1 MFSRKS
7 ELDKLL
13 TVDVSSPAFDAVTKL
28 YNLAYNVDSFWRLP
42 KTFLSKTIRLLPYR
56 FLLKLVIKTMSLGN
70 ERSAFP
76 LYGNLLRCSR
86 RSLSTARQKYRT
98 TYHHMSETLNLLGCL
113 LKGRRLDPLFIQKS
127 TRPRTSAHLE

>member
-13 TVDVSSPAFDAVTKL
+13 TVDVSSPAFDAVTNL

-76 LYGNLLRCSR
+76 LYGNLLRCS
-86 RSLSTARQKYRT
+86 
-98 TYHHMSETLNLLGCL
+98 
-113 LKGRRLDPLFIQKS
+113 
-127 TRPRTSAHLE
+127 